1 MKTYGECGRDPQPLM
16 CLPPSRYF
24 WHEAHHVVRRSTVP
38 AAHSPERRLVTQ
50 CGGVQPICCSRHMAG
65 NCRCVAA
72 ALPRGADDHENE
84 RFARPPP
91 PPHTER
97 TPGVKRGLLR
107 RRYSG
112 LRIGSACFC
121 PLSDADACTVRF
133 IDDVPPR
140 ALCAA
145 AGRPQGV

>member
-1 MKTYGECGRDPQPLM
+1 
-16 CLPPSRYF
+16 
-24 WHEAHHVVRRSTVP
+24 
-38 AAHSPERRLVTQ
+38 
-50 CGGVQPICCSRHMAG
+50 MAG
-65 NCRCVAA
+65 NCRGV
-72 ALPRGADDHENE
+72 ADDHERENDLHV
-84 RFARPPP
+84 PLPH
-91 PPHTER
+91 PHTER